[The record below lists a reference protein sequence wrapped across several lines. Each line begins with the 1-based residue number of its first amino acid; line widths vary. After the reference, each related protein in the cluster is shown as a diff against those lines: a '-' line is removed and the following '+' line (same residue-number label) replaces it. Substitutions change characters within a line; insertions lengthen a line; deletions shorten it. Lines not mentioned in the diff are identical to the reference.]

1 MLACVW
7 AVVFAGVRAG
17 MEKSRRGAGRLE
29 VVWQQ
34 RGGIV
39 CVVGGMT
46 WHHDSLA
53 S

>member
-34 RGGIV
+34 RGGDCV
-39 CVVGGMT
+39 CSGRDDM
-46 WHHDSLA
+46 A